1 MSTDTKE
8 IVRRPRTPF
17 PEIAIPD
24 DVLIQRKLFAR
35 TVLGV
40 SERTTTRMDLPTTF
54 ISGIAYVARDA
65 SIKIVA
71 DQVRRRNQPVKRRA
85 SSRE

>member
-1 MSTDTKE
+1 M
-8 IVRRPRTPF
+8 RR
-17 PEIAIPD
+17 E
-24 DVLIQRKLFAR
+24 LFAR

-40 SERTTTRMDLPTTF
+40 SERTAARMDLPTTL
-54 ISGIAYVARDA
+54 ISGIAYVTRDA

-71 DQVRRRNQPVKRRA
+71 DKVKRKNQPVKRRA